1 MATTYCPP
9 TNKHT
14 NVLDML
20 DEWFNAIDLFREEN
34 MFEGVSWYYRTHHA
48 PDIYY
53 RWRNDEK
60 KNAVDEICRWPLL
73 LHPIK
78 DVRDV
83 APPSTP
89 PMTDDLK

>member
-1 MATTYCPP
+1 
-9 TNKHT
+9 
-14 NVLDML
+14 ML

-83 APPSTP
+83 APPSTL